1 MRLFCLLPT
10 AKRATAAYT
19 GVADTARD
27 ALIIGARC
35 AVRSAAWVTD
45 GAGTPTSSRTKSV
58 WIEIQGA
65 SSIHSSA
72 ARYRAMSW
80 TRSYARLRY
89 HSQHP
94 AEAVASLVAPPP
106 THA

>member
-1 MRLFCLLPT
+1 HYLPTAT
-10 AKRATAAYT
+10 AKRAIAAHT
-19 GVADTARD
+19 DVADTARV

-35 AVRSAAWVTD
+35 AVRSAAWMMDV
-45 GAGTPTSSRTKSV
+45 AATPTSSRTKSG
-58 WIEIQGA
+58 WKEIQGA
-65 SSIHSSA
+65 SNIHSSA

-94 AEAVASLVAPPP
+94 AEAVALLVAPPP